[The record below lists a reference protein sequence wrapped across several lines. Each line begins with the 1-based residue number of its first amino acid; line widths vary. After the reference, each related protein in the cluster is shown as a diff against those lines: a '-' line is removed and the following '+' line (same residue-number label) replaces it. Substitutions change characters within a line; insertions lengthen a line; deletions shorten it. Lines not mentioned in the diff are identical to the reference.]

1 MQTEKIKMERSQ
13 KSIQEIVATSFLNR
27 VPEMMQADPSL
38 TIKAAIEQA
47 YYHEEKLIL
56 WLWDSDSAQA
66 RGVRKAL
73 SDEVYSGI
81 KNKLASQ

>member
-1 MQTEKIKMERSQ
+1 MQTENTMKTNRQ
-13 KSIQEIVATSFLNR
+13 KSIEQIVATSFLNR

-38 TIKAAIEQA
+38 TIEAAVEKA
-47 YYHEEKLIL
+47 YYHEEKLML

-73 SDEVYSGI
+73 SGEVYNGI
-81 KNKLASQ
+81 KKRLAS